1 MSSKHSRNRDR
12 SQCNYKHGKLKWYLF
27 TALITVTLGL
37 LFMQL
42 YSFDTYNSHPIN
54 ARSPFNHTVSNQ
66 SSLTN
71 GSGKNISNTLNVTAF
86 KTGNRTASSTNS
98 TISKM
103 STTEANTTTNANAA
117 SPFPPKLA
125 NTTNYFPPNNK
136 AEIVKGA
143 ALLRD
148 KAYQPNP
155 VRVKAGG
162 TVTWTNLDTVVHTI
176 TYGKG
181 ITDPAM
187 GTKFDSG
194 MLGGS
199 FSQRFFKPGAYPYF
213 CQIHPTMV
221 GAVIV
226 K

>member
-1 MSSKHSRNRDR
+1 
-12 SQCNYKHGKLKWYLF
+12 
-27 TALITVTLGL
+27 
-37 LFMQL
+37 MQL
-42 YSFDTYNSHPIN
+42 YSFDIYNSHSIN
-54 ARSPFNHTVSNQ
+54 ARSPLNHTISNQ

-71 GSGKNISNTLNVTAF
+71 GSRKNISNTLNATAF
-86 KTGNRTASSTNS
+86 KDGNRTASSTNS

-103 STTEANTTTNANAA
+103 STTEANATTNANAA

-199 FSQRFFKPGAYPYF
+199 FSQRFFKPGAYQYF

>member
-1 MSSKHSRNRDR
+1 MSRKYFRSRDKG
-12 SQCNYKHGKLKWYLF
+12 QDNYKYGKITWCLF
-27 TALITVTLGL
+27 TVLITVTSGL

-42 YSFDTYNSHPIN
+42 YSFGIYNSHSIN
-54 ARSPFNHTVSNQ
+54 ARSINQSGSNQ

-71 GSGKNISNTLNVTAF
+71 GSGKSTSNTLNATTIKA
-86 KTGNRTASSTNS
+86 GNKVANSNS

-103 STTEANTTTNANAA
+103 STTEANATTNANAA
-117 SPFPPKLA
+117 SPFPPKMA
-125 NTTNYFPPNNK
+125 NTTGFFPPNNK

-162 TVTWTNLDTVVHTI
+162 TVTWSNLDSVVHTI
-176 TYGKG
+176 TSGKG

-199 FSQRFFKPGAYPYF
+199 FVHRFFKPGTYPYF

>member
-1 MSSKHSRNRDR
+1 MFSNRHSKNNDR
-12 SQCNYKHGKLKWYLF
+12 HHNDLDKQKYNKF
-27 TALITVTLGL
+27 TLYIFVIVVT
-37 LFMQL
+37 
-42 YSFDTYNSHPIN
+42 
-54 ARSPFNHTVSNQ
+54 
-66 SSLTN
+66 
-71 GSGKNISNTLNVTAF
+71 
-86 KTGNRTASSTNS
+86 
-98 TISKM
+98 TISSFLLVLVSTHDAYDMHSIFGKSLNQTKPSQTNTTISQM
-103 STTEANTTTNANAA
+103 STTEANETTNANAA
-117 SPFPPKLA
+117 SPFPPKMA
-125 NTTNYFPPNNK
+125 NQTGSFPPNNK

-162 TVTWTNLDTVVHTI
+162 SVTWTNLDTVVHTI

-181 ITDPAM
+181 ITDPEM
-187 GTKFDSG
+187 GTVFDSG

-199 FSQRFFKPGAYPYF
+199 FSHRFFKPGTFSYF

-221 GAVIV
+221 GEVIV

>member
-1 MSSKHSRNRDR
+1 MSSKQSRSDDGSQNNRNHS
-12 SQCNYKHGKLKWYLF
+12 KLKWYLF
-27 TALITVTLGL
+27 MVLITVTPGL
-37 LFMQL
+37 LFMQM
-42 YSFDTYNSHPIN
+42 YSFVNYNSHSISAKSLN
-54 ARSPFNHTVSNQ
+54 QSDSNQ
-66 SSLTN
+66 SSLIN
-71 GSGKNISNTLNVTAF
+71 GSGKNVSNSLNATAV
-86 KTGNRTASSTNS
+86 KAEKVASSNS
-98 TISKM
+98 TISQM
-103 STTEANTTTNANAA
+103 STTEANATTNANAA
-117 SPFPPKLA
+117 SPFPPKMA
-125 NTTNYFPPNNK
+125 NSTSYYPPNNK

-187 GTKFDSG
+187 GTRFDSG

-199 FSQRFFKPGAYPYF
+199 FAHRFFKPGAYPYF

-226 K
+226 R

>member
-1 MSSKHSRNRDR
+1 MSSKHSRSSDR
-12 SQCNYKHGKLKWYLF
+12 SQGNYKHGKLKWCLC
-27 TALITVTLGL
+27 TALITVTSGL

-42 YSFDTYNSHPIN
+42 YSFDIYNSHSIN
-54 ARSPFNHTVSNQ
+54 ARSPLNHTISNQ

-71 GSGKNISNTLNVTAF
+71 GSRKNISNTLNATTF
-86 KTGNRTASSTNS
+86 KDGNRTASSTNS

-103 STTEANTTTNANAA
+103 STTEANATTNANAA

-125 NTTNYFPPNNK
+125 NTTSYFPPNNK

-194 MLGGS
+194 MIIFYGPAAS
-199 FSQRFFKPGAYPYF
+199 FF
-213 CQIHPTMV
+213 CTRIGYQ
-221 GAVIV
+221 
-226 K
+226 

>member
-1 MSSKHSRNRDR
+1 
-12 SQCNYKHGKLKWYLF
+12 
-27 TALITVTLGL
+27 
-37 LFMQL
+37 
-42 YSFDTYNSHPIN
+42 
-54 ARSPFNHTVSNQ
+54 
-66 SSLTN
+66 
-71 GSGKNISNTLNVTAF
+71 
-86 KTGNRTASSTNS
+86 
-98 TISKM
+98 M
-103 STTEANTTTNANAA
+103 STTEANATTNANAA

-199 FSQRFFKPGAYPYF
+199 FSQRFFKPGAYQYF